1 MSDMD
6 ALRPQFPNDSNGRR
20 LTARSLESLG
30 RGAIPNGDKFG
41 RLLAMSLESLGRG
54 AIPNLNLHGARP

>member
-1 MSDMD
+1 
-6 ALRPQFPNDSNGRR
+6 